1 MKNRFLEIYDK
12 NGIPV
17 YENDSG
23 FLDFEEL
30 SKRTSLI
37 GKLIKN
43 NYENRLI
50 GEIHFQNSFPEVK
63 TAFTLKFKREDGSY
77 LKRKDYFNSFP
88 EDLESLRK
96 KDIEVDLEETYVLK
110 NSDSSFTRYL
120 LGAATLE
127 LIDVNK
133 EERSN
138 PIVEKDSEL
147 FLSANDTKYAFD
159 HYILFEKNDAIA
171 ELLKEEF
178 ERAVKGDYTHVCLEL
193 SKKHGFHT
201 HFRYYFSNEKGE
213 ETCHLRDYSVKPEY
227 QEEYE
232 RKSEE
237 YDEIDERIYQ
247 EKRKAIKEIKN
258 ISKEKREEIN
268 AFYMAKLKEETKSVN
283 VFLKDK
289 NIYNTRIY
297 ENLTLALGNTGNMK
311 AFFALSER
319 TNVICIPKKES

>member
-12 NGIPV
+12 NGTPV

-23 FLDFEEL
+23 FLDLEEL

-37 GKLIKN
+37 GKLIN
-43 NYENRLI
+43 DHYENGLI
-50 GEIHFQNSFPEVK
+50 GEIHFQNSFPDVK
-63 TAFTLKFKREDGSY
+63 TVFTLKFKREDGSY

-96 KDIEVDLEETYVLK
+96 KDIEVDLEEIYVLK

-127 LIDVNK
+127 LIDVNQ

-138 PIVEKDSEL
+138 PVVEKDSEL

-159 HYILFEKNDAIA
+159 HYILFEKNEAIA

-178 ERAVKGDYTHVCLEL
+178 ELAVKGDYTHVCLEL
-193 SKKHGFHT
+193 SKQHGFHT
-201 HFRYYFSNEKGE
+201 YFRYYFSNEKGE
-213 ETCHLRDYSVKPEY
+213 ETCYLRDYSVKPEY
-227 QEEYE
+227 QDEYE
-232 RKSEE
+232 KKSKE

-247 EKRKAIKEIKN
+247 EKRKAIKKIKN
-258 ISKEKREEIN
+258 ISKEKREEIQ
-268 AFYMAKLKEETKSVN
+268 AFYMAKLKEATKSVN
-283 VFLKDK
+283 VFLKNKD
-289 NIYNTRIY
+289 IYNTRVY
-297 ENLTLALGNTGNMK
+297 DNLTLALENTGNMN

-319 TNVICIPKKES
+319 TNVTSIPKKES